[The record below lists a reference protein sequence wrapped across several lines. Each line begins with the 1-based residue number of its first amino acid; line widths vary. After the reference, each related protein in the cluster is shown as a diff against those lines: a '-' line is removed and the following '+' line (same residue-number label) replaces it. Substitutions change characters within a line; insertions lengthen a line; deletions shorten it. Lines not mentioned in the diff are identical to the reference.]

1 MQGFYWQRWY
11 SSSSMQR
18 SRHRF
23 WFLLNLPNVWLLE
36 FWVFEEKQ
44 KTSKK
49 KKKKNRKLDK
59 TTQTKIRI
67 SVNQNRYKLNK
78 QGWHSKELFLSL
90 VLQLKKSLCKS
101 KRQNVFFFFY
111 TPKWIMNDMSN
122 QQTKHLL
129 LKNNWVYST
138 NPFIQF
144 SDVSSAITLII
155 KELLLD

>member
-1 MQGFYWQRWY
+1 MWTVQITVLMSQILKMQGFYWQRWY

-49 KKKKNRKLDK
+49 KKEKQRKLDK

-90 VLQLKKSLCKS
+90 VLQLKKSLYKS
-101 KRQNVFFFFY
+101 KRQNVFFSF
-111 TPKWIMNDMSN
+111 TLPTELWMTWAINKLNI
-122 QQTKHLL
+122 
-129 LKNNWVYST
+129 YS
-138 NPFIQF
+138 
-144 SDVSSAITLII
+144 
-155 KELLLD
+155 